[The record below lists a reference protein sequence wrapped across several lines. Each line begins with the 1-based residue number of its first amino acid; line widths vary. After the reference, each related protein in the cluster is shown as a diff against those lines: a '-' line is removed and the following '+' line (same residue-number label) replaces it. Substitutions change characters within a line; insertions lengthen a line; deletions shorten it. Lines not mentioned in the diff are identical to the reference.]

1 MLKIIFYMY
10 ENARVQSKTAA
21 NCFSR
26 MLSQRELIKYIYFC
40 FMYIFTCLR
49 ILFLVASSN
58 DESRK
63 VHNEVLHNNYYYY
76 EIKSIMSV

>member
-1 MLKIIFYMY
+1 
-10 ENARVQSKTAA
+10 
-21 NCFSR
+21 
-26 MLSQRELIKYIYFC
+26 
-40 FMYIFTCLR
+40 MYIFTCLR

-58 DESRK
+58 DEPRK